1 MKPNP
6 RVNILIPTFNHAAF
20 IGKTI
25 ESCLAQKTDFD
36 FDLVIGD
43 DGSTDDTA
51 RVVEAYARQYPQQ
64 IKAFL
69 HPTNL
74 GPIAPR
80 ELGGK
85 NNVLF
90 LFEQCQAPYIALC
103 EGDDYW
109 TDPLKLQKQ
118 VNLLDSQPDV
128 ALSYHNVQVQ
138 YEDGSPAHPF
148 NCDLP
153 EYEDLVSLFKDNWF
167 VPTCSTL
174 FRNVFRGGFPDW
186 FKRMAGGDLGIFI
199 LAAAHGKLHY
209 SPETRGVY
217 RRHRGGL
224 SNLHTPKSRFYVEN
238 RVQLYQ
244 ELDAYFEFQYTE
256 TLQATVRKYQQMRAE
271 MPELP

>member
-1 MKPNP
+1 MNP
-6 RVNILIPTFNHAAF
+6 RVNILIPTYNHAAF
-20 IGKTI
+20 VAKTI
-25 ESCLAQKTDFD
+25 ESCLAQQTNFD

-43 DGSTDDTA
+43 DGSTDQTA
-51 RVVEAYARQYPQQ
+51 RIVQSYADQYPAQ
-64 IKAFL
+64 IRAFL

-74 GPIAPR
+74 GPQTPR

-109 TDPLKLQKQ
+109 TDPHKLQKQ
-118 VNLLDSQPDV
+118 VELLDTQANV
-128 ALSYHNVQVQ
+128 ALSFHNVEVQ
-138 YEDGSPAHPF
+138 YEDGSPSHLF
-148 NCDLP
+148 NGPLP
-153 EYEDLVSLFKDNWF
+153 EYDTIESLFQDNWF

-174 FRNVFRGGFPDW
+174 FRNVFRNGFPDW

-209 SPETRGVY
+209 SPEVGGVY
-217 RRHRGGL
+217 RRHRGGM

-244 ELDAYFEFQYTE
+244 ELDAFFDFHYSD
-256 TLQATVRKYQQMRAE
+256 TLQKTVQKYEQMLAE
-271 MPELP
+271 IAP